1 MQVENSLTPLQR
13 KARQELQVSHQM
25 ASEILARAAFY
36 AHSILGPRMKLP
48 RSWAHHALA
57 QALDEVELAL
67 VACEGR
73 A

>member
-1 MQVENSLTPLQR
+1 MQAESSQVMLEK
-13 KARQELQVSHQM
+13 KARQELQLSHEM
-25 ASEILARAAFY
+25 ASEILARAAFF
-36 AHSILGPRMKLP
+36 AHAILGPRMKSP

-57 QALDEVELAL
+57 QALDNVELAL